1 MKFVLNKINYIL
13 YILNCFLM
21 SWFVSFV
28 FYKFNKWK
36 VDNFIEFI
44 CIKWLDLDFGWRYD
58 YVMLIFLFSV
68 LIYNNVKFFWS

>member
-58 YVMLIFLFSV
+58 NVMLIFLFSF
-68 LIYNNVKFFWS
+68 LIYNNV

>member
-1 MKFVLNKINYIL
+1 MEIVLYKINYIL

-58 YVMLIFLFSV
+58 YVMFIFLFSF